1 MSEQRLDSLDRAV
14 SRLLQA
20 QQEALEACEG
30 VLDDQEIL
38 DDADEFLDAPTPPVQ
53 EGPLYRAAL
62 EEVRTILASA
72 SEDVQAILGEGDGS
86 GD

>member
-38 DDADEFLDAPTPPVQ
+38 DDADEFFDAPTPPVQ
-53 EGPLYRAAL
+53 EGPILRVAL
-62 EEVRTILASA
+62 EDVRTILASA
-72 SEDVQAILGEGDGS
+72 SEDVRVILREGDGS
-86 GD
+86 SE

>member
-20 QQEALEACEG
+20 QREALEACEG
-30 VLDDQEIL
+30 ALDDQEIL
-38 DDADEFLDAPTPPVQ
+38 EDADVFFDAPRPPVE
-53 EGPLYRAAL
+53 EGPLHRAAL
-62 EEVRTILASA
+62 ENVRAILVSA
-72 SEDVQAILGEGDGS
+72 SEDVQIILGEGDGS

>member
-20 QQEALEACEG
+20 QREALEACEG

-38 DDADEFLDAPTPPVQ
+38 DDADEFFDAPTPAVE
-53 EGPLYRAAL
+53 EGQLYRAAL
-62 EEVRTILASA
+62 EDIRTILASA
-72 SEDVQAILGEGDGS
+72 SEDVQVILGEGNGGS
-86 GD
+86 D